1 MQAEKSQPTLTLPT
15 LANVNNSTTISI
27 DYTSIRSKTVLISPT
42 EEQFELLKK
51 RLQDR
56 IDDSRGET
64 IYDVGIGEGNVFFN
78 YLSRLKNVNNCFGLI
93 KLQCKLNNINQNYS
107 RGCSVGSRGFATQ
120 IIFRV

>member
-1 MQAEKSQPTLTLPT
+1 MQAEKSQPTLTLPAV
-15 LANVNNSTTISI
+15 ANVNNSPTTISI

-64 IYDVGIGEGNVFFN
+64 IYDVGIGEGNV
-78 YLSRLKNVNNCFGLI
+78 
-93 KLQCKLNNINQNYS
+93 
-107 RGCSVGSRGFATQ
+107 
-120 IIFRV
+120 

>member
-1 MQAEKSQPTLTLPT
+1 MQTEKTQPASSVAP
-15 LANVNNSTTISI
+15 LADVNNSPIIAI

-64 IYDVGIGEGNVFFN
+64 IYDVGIGEGNF
-78 YLSRLKNVNNCFGLI
+78 VN
-93 KLQCKLNNINQNYS
+93 
-107 RGCSVGSRGFATQ
+107 
-120 IIFRV
+120 

>member
-64 IYDVGIGEGNVFFN
+64 IYDVGIGEGNAFFE
-78 YLSRLKNVNNCFGLI
+78 LFV
-93 KLQCKLNNINQNYS
+93 
-107 RGCSVGSRGFATQ
+107 
-120 IIFRV
+120 

>member
-1 MQAEKSQPTLTLPT
+1 MQAEKSQPTTSSPST
-15 LANVNNSTTISI
+15 DVNDSPTISI

-64 IYDVGIGEGNVFFN
+64 IYDVGIGEGNV
-78 YLSRLKNVNNCFGLI
+78 I
-93 KLQCKLNNINQNYS
+93 
-107 RGCSVGSRGFATQ
+107 
-120 IIFRV
+120 IIFCLDCQV